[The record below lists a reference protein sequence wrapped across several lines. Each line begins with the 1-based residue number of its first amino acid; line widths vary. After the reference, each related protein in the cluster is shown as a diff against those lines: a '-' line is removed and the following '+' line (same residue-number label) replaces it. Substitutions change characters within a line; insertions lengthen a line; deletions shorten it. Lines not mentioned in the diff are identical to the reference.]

1 MERIRVLTLLSYW
14 NWKAA
19 FLSAVLRSLIFV
31 VTGFRYGWRSVAG
44 AVIAESLFRIL
55 TSGFYGAAAERL
67 TRVRSRWKVL
77 LVLVVVFPAAEQ
89 TLDYFI
95 HRARGTPN
103 LGWAMLV
110 SCTVMVVSAAFNWY
124 VMTHGALLTS
134 GNAAPLTTDLRRLPL
149 LVLRFAA
156 EGPLMMWR
164 ALFSGRAE

>member
-1 MERIRVLTLLSYW
+1 LELEGGVSERRFSQPHIR
-14 NWKAA
+14 
-19 FLSAVLRSLIFV
+19 
-31 VTGFRYGWRSVAG
+31 RYGISVWLAIRGRCGDRGEFIPHFDFGLLRRGGG
-44 AVIAESLFRIL
+44 AIDA
-55 TSGFYGAAAERL
+55 
-67 TRVRSRWKVL
+67 VRSRWKVP

-124 VMTHGALLTS
+124 VMTHGALLTNK
-134 GNAAPLTTDLRRLPL
+134 NAAPLTTDLRRLPL